1 MNFNEQKI
9 KQQALKNEFCELL
22 RTTRREGIEYVI
34 EDLQSLGFFD
44 APASTKF
51 HLNHDGGLC
60 EHSLNVCKIGMMLRE
75 EMIKIS
81 PESEPF
87 LRKDSV
93 IIATLLH
100 DVCKADIYKKVVKT
114 QKNTNDIW
122 ENVPGFDVDYSNFP
136 MGHGEKSVI
145 RLLLS
150 GLELIDEEMLAIRWH
165 MTAWDLA
172 FQSPEQKNN
181 LNMAR
186 DLYPL
191 CALLQSADSLASNI
205 LERKRNRMVMIMD

>member
-1 MNFNEQKI
+1 MNYSEQRVMRETHK
-9 KQQALKNEFCELL
+9 KEFCELL
-22 RTTRREGIEYVI
+22 QGTHREGVDYVI
-34 EDLQSLGFFD
+34 EDLESLGFFD

-60 EHSLNVCKIGMMLRE
+60 EHSINVCKVGLMLRE

-93 IIATLLH
+93 IIVTLLH
-100 DVCKADIYKKVVKT
+100 DVCKAEIYKRVMKR
-114 QKNTNDIW
+114 QKNEYGVW
-122 ENVPGFDVDYSNFP
+122 EDVPGFDVDYSSFP

-150 GLELIDEEMLAIRWH
+150 GLDLTDEEMLAIRWH
-165 MTAWDLA
+165 MSAWDLA

-191 CALLQSADSLASNI
+191 CALLQSADNLASNI
-205 LERKRNRMVMIMD
+205 IERKERNRD

>member
-1 MNFNEQKI
+1 MNYNEQRI
-9 KQQALKNEFCELL
+9 NQEALKKEFCELL
-22 RTTRREGIEYVI
+22 QSTHREGVDNVI
-34 EDLQSLGFFD
+34 EDLESLGFFD
-44 APASTKF
+44 APASTRF

-60 EHSLNVCKIGMMLRE
+60 KHSLNVCKVGLMLRD
-75 EMIKIS
+75 EMVKLS
-81 PESEPF
+81 PASEAY

-100 DVCKADIYKKVVKT
+100 DVCKADIYKKVMKR
-114 QKNTNDIW
+114 QKNENGVW
-122 ENVPGFDVDYSNFP
+122 EDVPGFDVDYSNFP

-150 GLELIDEEMLAIRWH
+150 GLKLTDDEMHAIRWH

-172 FQSPEQKNN
+172 FQSPEQKGN
-181 LNMAR
+181 LNRAR

-191 CALLQSADSLASNI
+191 CSLLQSADNLACNI
-205 LERKRNRMVMIMD
+205 IERKEQNGKG